1 MRNTILY
8 LFSII
13 VIIIAV
19 YYVKN
24 SFNFQGNQINT
35 SIELSHSNYVKAEVE
50 VLNGCGESGIA
61 NLFTKFLR
69 SEEYDVIEIK
79 NADNFQYQ
87 KTIILFH
94 NEESEEKAKILAGI
108 LDVQQNN
115 ITFNTDGVW
124 DLSVIIGN
132 DYKNLNS
139 FEKIKKFYE
148 LF

>member
-1 MRNTILY
+1 MKNTILY
-8 LFSII
+8 LFAII
-13 VIIIAV
+13 IIIIAV

-24 SFNFQGNQINT
+24 SFKNQTNT
-35 SIELSHSNYVKAEVE
+35 STELSHSNYVRAEVE

-94 NEESEEKAKILAGI
+94 NQESEEKAKILAKI
-108 LDVQQNN
+108 LGVQQNN
-115 ITFNTDGVW
+115 IKFNANGVW

-139 FEKIKKFYE
+139 FEKVKQFYE

>member
-1 MRNTILY
+1 MKNTILY
-8 LFSII
+8 LFLII
-13 VIIIAV
+13 IIIIAV
-19 YYVKN
+19 YYVKK
-24 SFNFQGNQINT
+24 SFNIQKEQTNT
-35 SIELSHSNYVKAEVE
+35 STELSHSNYVRAEVE

-94 NEESEEKAKILAGI
+94 NQESEEKAKILAKI

-115 ITFNTDGVW
+115 IKFNATGVW

-139 FEKIKKFYE
+139 FEKVKQFYE